1 MDNLE
6 RVATSSILTK
16 GDVAHLVHLKVD
28 TVRKWS
34 MRSSTGR
41 PPLITQG
48 RRGYGPNPPTIP
60 LLGLSE
66 ASLMKHLVED
76 RKIGPRQLGNAVRGA
91 KEEDPY
97 AFAYEDFYTDGTEI
111 FVELLGG
118 MERLRDRQR
127 TLREVLEPFAR
138 KINFKGGL
146 MSSFTVAEMGSTR
159 VIIDPRY
166 RSGRPYLEDS
176 GVPVFTIL
184 DELAGDTRA
193 EQIASDFEISKEAVL
208 DVRKHRRE
216 LAPIA

>member
-1 MDNLE
+1 MDVLE

-16 GDVAHLVHLKVD
+16 QDVAQLVHLNID

-34 MRSSTGR
+34 ARGSAGR
-41 PPLITQG
+41 PSLITQG
-48 RRGYGPNPPTIP
+48 RRGYGPNPPTVP

-76 RKIGPRQLGNAVRGA
+76 RKVGPRKLGSAVRDA

-127 TLREVLEPFAR
+127 TLKEVLAPFAR
-138 KINFKGGL
+138 KINFQGGL
-146 MSSFTVAEMGSTR
+146 MTSFTVAEMGSTR
-159 VIIDPRY
+159 VIIDPRF

-184 DELAGDTRA
+184 DELGGDLRV
-193 EQIASDFEISKEAVL
+193 EQIASDFDISKEAVL